1 MDWFETLWILTG
13 IIIFFVGIT
22 VYEDFRV
29 GLRQSSGEKLLAFLL
44 LLFGFLSIIVFLMKE
59 DISIKKY
66 LKLLW

>member
-29 GLRQSSGEKLLAFLL
+29 GLRQSSGENSGIFIT
-44 LLFGFLSIIVFLMKE
+44 FIWFFIYYRILMKE